1 MGTPLFALHSL
12 KALHRAGH
20 HIKAIYCQP
29 AKQRGRGQKIQK
41 NPTHLWGESHHIPV
55 LTPTSLRTEDALVH
69 MKNFKVDLI
78 VVVAY
83 GMLLPKQILDL
94 PPMGCINIHASLL
107 PRWRG
112 AAPIQRAIMAGD
124 MKTGL
129 TTMYMDTGLDTGDM
143 LETVELPISLTATA
157 QSVHDDLAVASEEL
171 ILSTLSKIVSGTSV
185 PKKQP
190 QTGILYAEKLMK
202 DEGQLDFSK
211 SAKELDCMIR
221 GMTPQISVWYEG
233 LSMRVKIVRATP
245 VDSFA
250 KIRTVGESLIQDGL
264 LYIQCGTGMLRIDQ
278 IQPEGKKA
286 LEIREFLKGYRP
298 L

>member
-12 KALHRAGH
+12 KALHHAGYN
-20 HIKAIYCQP
+20 IKAIYCQP
-29 AKQRGRGQKIQK
+29 AKQRGRGQKVQK
-41 NPTHLWGESHHIPV
+41 NPTHVWGETHNIPV
-55 LTPTSLRTEDALVH
+55 LTPTSLKTEEAFVQLKSFNADI
-69 MKNFKVDLI
+69 I

-124 MKTGL
+124 VKTGL
-129 TTMYMDTGLDTGDM
+129 TTMYMDEGLDTGDM
-143 LETVELPISLTATA
+143 LETVELPILLTTTTQSL
-157 QSVHDDLAVASEEL
+157 HDDLAVASEEL
-171 ILSTLSKIVSGTSV
+171 ILLTLQKIVLGTIVS
-185 PKKQP
+185 KKQP
-190 QTGILYAEKLMK
+190 DTGVVYAEKLMK

-221 GMTPQISVWYEG
+221 GMTPQVSIWYEG
-233 LSMRVKIVRATP
+233 LSMRVKIIRAIP
-245 VDSFA
+245 VENCE
-250 KIRTVGESLIQDGL
+250 KRLTVGESLIQDSN
-264 LYIQCGTGMLRIDQ
+264 LYIQCGSGMLRIDMV
-278 IQPEGKKA
+278 QPEGKKA
-286 LEIREFLKGYRP
+286 LEIGEFLKGYR